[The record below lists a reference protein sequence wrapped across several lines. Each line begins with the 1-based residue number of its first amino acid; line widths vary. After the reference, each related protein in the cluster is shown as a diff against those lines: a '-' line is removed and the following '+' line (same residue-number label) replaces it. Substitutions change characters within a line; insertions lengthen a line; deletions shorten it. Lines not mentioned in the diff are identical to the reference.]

1 MYYNYM
7 YIYNIKLKNYI
18 MNTFSITFK
27 SEQNLRTTID
37 INSNLH
43 SVQSVKEWFEDII
56 GKTALSITKH

>member
-1 MYYNYM
+1 
-7 YIYNIKLKNYI
+7 

-43 SVQSVKEWFEDII
+43 SEQSVKEWFEDII

>member
-1 MYYNYM
+1 
-7 YIYNIKLKNYI
+7 

-27 SEQNLRTTID
+27 TEQNLKTTID
-37 INSNLH
+37 ISLNLH